1 MRNSWRD
8 AVVKKVLKDAKSQV
22 EVRSR
27 FAKGENVCHKRREQT
42 KEWQEIDKIRKSL
55 VLSLKVF
62 EDSSPLIQEASSA
75 LKAKGGGSHIFKPW
89 WVVPREVVVDQY

>member
-62 EDSSPLIQEASSA
+62 EDSA
-75 LKAKGGGSHIFKPW
+75 LKAKGGGSHVFKPW